1 MKDII
6 TTNIKYVFIQILLYI
21 IVYFIL
27 ITILSLYEKIKKYDI
42 IENYNGIY
50 TAIIIEPRKHKALH
64 HVLKNFTSMLDNKW
78 NFIIFHGKRN
88 HDFVTKIVDALNNKN
103 KIKMIN
109 LNVDNLSLHDY
120 NALLYD
126 KTFYE
131 NIPTEIFLIFQT
143 DTLICELFKNNIN
156 DFLEY
161 DYVGAPWIDGK
172 IGNGG
177 LSLRKKSKM
186 LEIIDKCGDRKYN
199 DHTKLHLHNEDAFFS
214 LSCND
219 KVNLKIPSFDDA
231 KKFSIETVYN
241 NESFGIHKCWKY
253 NNEQQIKN
261 INNFCPGLN
270 KLIKL
275 NK

>member
-1 MKDII
+1 MI
-6 TTNIKYVFIQILLYI
+6 TNIKYVFIQILLYV

-27 ITILSLYEKIKKYDI
+27 IKIVLICKKNTISHFDNI
-42 IENYNGIY
+42 NNGIY
-50 TAIIIEPRKHKALH
+50 TAVIVEPRKHKALY
-64 HVLKNFTSMLDNKW
+64 HVLKNFTSLLDNKW
-78 NFIIFHGKRN
+78 NFIIFHGKQN
-88 HDFVTKIVDALNNKN
+88 SNFVNKIVNKLDNKN

-109 LNVDNLSLHDY
+109 LNVDDLSLHDY

-126 KTFYE
+126 KSFYE

-156 DFLEY
+156 NFLEY
-161 DYVGAPWIDGK
+161 DYVGAPWVDGR

-186 LEIIDKCGDRKYN
+186 LEIIDKCSDRKYN
-199 DHTKLHLHNEDAFFS
+199 DHTKLHFHNEDAFFS
-214 LSCND
+214 SLCND
-219 KVNLKIPSFDDA
+219 KVNLKIPSFNDA

-241 NESFGIHKCWKY
+241 DESFGIHKCWKY
-253 NNEQQIKN
+253 NDEQQINN
-261 INNFCPGLN
+261 INNFCPGLK